1 MRKHFFGLVLSLT
14 PLLGAA
20 QSGPGVYILVDNRTV
35 VYQGDLDISG
45 RGLVARP
52 ATGKK
57 QVWQASEVY
66 WARVDN
72 RRYLPVGGFQVN
84 PSPRSR
90 VEHGLAQ
97 LLDSGRV
104 SLLRYDY
111 EVGGGGLSA
120 MPGGVMGGSPTSTR
134 SIYLLQFPTEDDALA
149 IPMNLLSGKGA
160 AFREMLAPYFASR
173 PDLLQQLE
181 NGVVARRNLLAFV
194 HAFNTG
200 QPFLPQSGENAAE

>member
-1 MRKHFFGLVLSLT
+1 VRKYFFGVVLALVPVLAS
-14 PLLGAA
+14 A

-35 VYQGDLDISG
+35 VYKGDLDISG

-66 WARVDN
+66 WARVEN

-111 EVGGGGLSA
+111 EVGGGGFSA
-120 MPGGVMGGSPTSTR
+120 MPGGAMGGSPTSTR
-134 SIYLLQFPTEDDALA
+134 SIYLLQSPTEDDALA
-149 IPMNLLSGKGA
+149 IPMSLFSGKGTE
-160 AFREMLAPYFASR
+160 FRQMLAPYFASR
-173 PDLLQQLE
+173 PDLIQQLE
-181 NGVVARRNLLAFV
+181 SGAVARRNLQAFI
-194 HAFNTG
+194 HAFNIG
-200 QPFLPQSGENAAE
+200 KPFLPKSGESISE

>member
-1 MRKHFFGLVLSLT
+1 MKKSLCGFVLSLL
-14 PLLGAA
+14 PLLAHA

-35 VYQGDLDISG
+35 VYQGDLNITG
-45 RGLVARP
+45 QNLIARP

-66 WARVDN
+66 WARIEN
-72 RRYLPVGGFQVN
+72 RHYLPVGGFQVN

-90 VEHGLAQ
+90 VEYGLAQ

-111 EVGGGGLSA
+111 EVSGGGFSA
-120 MPGGVMGGSPTSTR
+120 MPGGGMSGPYSSTR
-134 SIYLLQFPTEDDALA
+134 SVYLLQLPTEDDALA
-149 IPMNLLSGKGA
+149 IPMNLLSGKGTE
-160 AFREMLAPYFASR
+160 FRQILGPYFASR
-173 PDLLQQLE
+173 PDLIQQLE
-181 NGVVARRNLLAFV
+181 SGAVARRNLPAFV

-200 QPFLPQSGENAAE
+200 QPFLPKAAESASE